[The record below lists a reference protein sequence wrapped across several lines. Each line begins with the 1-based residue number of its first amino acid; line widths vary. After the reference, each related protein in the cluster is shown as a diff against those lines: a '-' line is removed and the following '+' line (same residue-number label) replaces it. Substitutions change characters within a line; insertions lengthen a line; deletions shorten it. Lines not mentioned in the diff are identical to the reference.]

1 MTKTFY
7 LSLGASIIAL
17 VALVV
22 GTASPAAAQRV
33 EAGRRQFDGNWTV
46 NNSSATC
53 MVKRATWTLT
63 VRNGMV
69 GGGGN
74 FPATGSISAI
84 GVAKWTRPAKAD
96 GKRVS
101 YTGSFRGNAGS
112 GTYSSAGGG
121 CSGRFTA
128 RRS

>member
-1 MTKTFY
+1 
-7 LSLGASIIAL
+7 
-17 VALVV
+17 
-22 GTASPAAAQRV
+22 
-33 EAGRRQFDGNWTV
+33 
-46 NNSSATC
+46 

-63 VRNGMV
+63 VRNGVV

-74 FPATGSISAI
+74 FPATGSISAT
-84 GVAKWTRPAKAD
+84 GVARWKRPAKAD

-112 GTYSSAGGG
+112 GAYSSRGRG
-121 CSGRFTA
+121 CSGGFTA